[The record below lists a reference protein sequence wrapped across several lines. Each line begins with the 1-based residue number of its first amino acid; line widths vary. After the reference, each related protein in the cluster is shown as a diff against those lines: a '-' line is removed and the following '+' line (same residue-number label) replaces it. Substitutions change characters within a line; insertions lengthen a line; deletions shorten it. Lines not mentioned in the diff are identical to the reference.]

1 MGYKETYE
9 SWVNSSYF
17 DDKTREE
24 LRGIAADDQEIKERF
39 TKIWSLVR
47 LALEAS
53 SARAQTG

>member
-24 LRGIAADDQEIKERF
+24 LRGIAADDQEIACDDLHF
-39 TKIWSLVR
+39 DV
-47 LALEAS
+47 
-53 SARAQTG
+53 